1 VKKNSMTPS
10 KATLMTDTKKPLETT
25 RRNFIAGSAA
35 AVSTFFIGRPRALAG
50 EAEIT
55 LKLATVAPPGT
66 PWEKHLTRIKKRIK
80 EESGGRVKIKAYL
93 GGARG
98 DEQTTASQCRKGS
111 IQLWAGSISALM
123 DINPELGV
131 FDLPYLFPDLQ
142 TADAILDTHV
152 RADLEKVLE
161 KAGFKLMFF
170 SENGYRSFGTNFGFV
185 KSTADLKGKKI
196 RVQPNDLYNWTISA
210 MGGSPQGIA
219 VTEAMTAL
227 QTGVVDG
234 FDNTPLFTFAASWYQ
249 AITHFTIT
257 EHCYQPAVA
266 VISLASWNELPE
278 DVRAMLIK
286 DIQGESD
293 YGRKGVRKLKAD
305 LEANFEAAGIQVHR
319 STSSERAAFKSA
331 TESVHKKFTDKYG
344 STLYKVIS
352 KHV

>member
-1 VKKNSMTPS
+1 
-10 KATLMTDTKKPLETT
+10 MTDTKKPLETT
-25 RRNFIAGSAA
+25 RRNFLAGSAA
-35 AVSTFFIGRPRALAG
+35 AVSTFFIGRPKALAN
-50 EAEIT
+50 ESEIT

-66 PWEKHLTRIKKRIK
+66 PWEKHLNRIKKRIK

-111 IQLWAGSISALM
+111 LQLWAGSLSALM

-131 FDLPYLFPDLQ
+131 CDLPYLFPDLK
-142 TADAILDTHV
+142 TADAILDTHA
-152 RADLEKVLE
+152 RADIEKVLE

-170 SENGYRSFGTNFGFV
+170 SENGYRSLGTKFGAV

-249 AITHFTIT
+249 AITDFTLT
-257 EHCYQPAVA
+257 KHSYQVAVA
-266 VISLASWNELPE
+266 VISMQTWNELPE
-278 DVRAMLIK
+278 NVREILVK
-286 DIQGESD
+286 DIKGESE
-293 YGRKGVRKLKAD
+293 YGRKGVRKLEPS
-305 LEANFEAAGIQVHR
+305 LEANFEAAGIKLHR
-319 STSSERAAFKSA
+319 PTAAEQAALKKA

-344 STLYKVIS
+344 STLYKAIS
-352 KHV
+352 KHL